1 MATSAEAD
9 PTTDGTNRPAG
20 TDRTNRT
27 DTAAAA
33 APGQAGP
40 GRTSIAPNA
49 FYVPSPV
56 VLLSTESE
64 DGQVDVSAMSAV
76 GVVCLD
82 PPILAVGIKP
92 RRHTYKN
99 IRRTGSFVVNLPLQ
113 DGLEAS
119 DYTGTRS
126 WRKEPE
132 KVAKAG
138 LAVARLPESG
148 LPYLPSCPISM
159 ACVLVGNLG
168 RHELGLD
175 MPPSHQVVLGR
186 MTECSVDD
194 AWLGEDEVRLEDMPV
209 LVYLNRVYAARGG
222 VLGVQRFTDDPAKR
236 DAKMR
241 EYRSLGEHGAGV
253 RPDPRGGQR

>member
-1 MATSAEAD
+1 VAPSVEESPAQAAETSA
-9 PTTDGTNRPAG
+9 T
-20 TDRTNRT
+20 
-27 DTAAAA
+27 
-33 APGQAGP
+33 
-40 GRTSIAPNA
+40 GRTSIPPNA

-64 DGQVDVSAMSAV
+64 QGEVDVSAMSAV
-76 GVVCLD
+76 GVGCLN

-113 DGLEAS
+113 DDLEVA

-126 WRKEPE
+126 WRKEPGKLE
-132 KVAKAG
+132 KAG
-138 LAVARLPESG
+138 LEVARLPESG

-159 ACVLVGNLG
+159 ACTLVGNLG
-168 RHELGLD
+168 RHELRLD

-194 AWLGEDEVRLEDMPV
+194 AWLGEDEVRLEDMPI
-209 LVYLNRVYAARGG
+209 LVYLNRVYASRGDI
-222 VLGVQRFTDDPAKR
+222 LGIQRFTDDPAKR
-236 DAKMR
+236 EAKMR
-241 EYRSLGEHGAGV
+241 EYRSLGV
-253 RPDPRGGQR
+253 RQE

>member
-1 MATSAEAD
+1 MAASAEETQAQA
-9 PTTDGTNRPAG
+9 AG
-20 TDRTNRT
+20 T
-27 DTAAAA
+27 
-33 APGQAGP
+33 AGT
-40 GRTSIAPNA
+40 GRTSIPPKA

-64 DGQVDVSAMSAV
+64 DGEVDVSAMSAV

-113 DGLEAS
+113 QDLEAS

-132 KVAKAG
+132 KVEKAG
-138 LAVARLPESG
+138 LEVGRLPESG
-148 LPYLPSCPISM
+148 LPYVPSCPISM
-159 ACVLVGNLG
+159 ACTLVGNLG

-175 MPPSHQVVLGR
+175 VPPSHQVVLGR
-186 MTECSVDD
+186 ITECSVDNT
-194 AWLGEDEVRLEDMPV
+194 WLGEDEVRLEDMPI
-209 LVYLNRVYAARGG
+209 LVYLNRVYAARGD

-236 DAKMR
+236 EAKMR
-241 EYRSLGEHGAGV
+241 EYRSLGVHQE
-253 RPDPRGGQR
+253 

>member
-1 MATSAEAD
+1 MTPSAEAQGAQS
-9 PTTDGTNRPAG
+9 P
-20 TDRTNRT
+20 DR
-27 DTAAAA
+27 
-33 APGQAGP
+33 GP
-40 GRTSIAPNA
+40 GRTSIPPNA

-64 DGQVDVSAMSAV
+64 DGECDVSAMSAV

-92 RRHTYKN
+92 RRQTYKN

-113 DGLEAS
+113 DGLEAA

-126 WRKEPE
+126 WRREPE
-132 KVAKAG
+132 KLEKAG
-138 LAVARLPESG
+138 LTVDRLPESG

-159 ACVLVGNLG
+159 ACTLVGNLG

-175 MPPSHQVVLGR
+175 VPPSHQVVVGR
-186 MTECSVDD
+186 MTECSVDN

-209 LVYLNRVYAARGG
+209 LVYLNRVYASRGAN
-222 VLGVQRFTDDPAKR
+222 LGVQRFTDDPAKR
-236 DAKMR
+236 EAKMR
-241 EYRSLGEHGAGV
+241 EYRSLGA
-253 RPDPRGGQR
+253 RD